1 MESFPLRVSLLPLFR
16 QCAVPLSVITS
27 AATVLTKCD
36 VPTKF
41 LQRTVVAIGEACII
55 LCVFWKGGCNPILV
69 SFTVF
74 VKCVTARRSVPL
86 IALTVDTRV

>member
-1 MESFPLRVSLLPLFR
+1 
-16 QCAVPLSVITS
+16 
-27 AATVLTKCD
+27 
-36 VPTKF
+36 
-41 LQRTVVAIGEACII
+41 VVAIGEACII

-86 IALTVDTRV
+86 SALTVDTRV